1 MKRAHARLLPSLFLL
16 AAAAAA
22 AGCRDEG
29 TTSVPDFSVAPPD
42 QAASTDD
49 LSVAEP
55 DLLVPAGDMRT
66 VPPDLAPLP
75 EPTHFIVSR
84 VGDGTTALTTASAA
98 IALEKRLIDNGS
110 LVSTTTVPAGGTNL
124 TVAGSSV
131 GDGHLSRTLDG
142 KYVLIAGYDAAPGV
156 AAIAGTAATANKRV
170 VGRLN
175 AAGTLDTAVAF
186 SAFSGQNIRSA
197 ASPDGFSIWAAGS
210 NNIVYIPVDMKN
222 VVGTPVALASNNSR
236 NVGIYNGQLY
246 VSTSSGSNKG
256 INTVGTG
263 LPTTTTQMVTLLSG
277 FEVDTGSN
285 CYGFA
290 AFDRDATAGIDQ
302 IYVADERAVA
312 SGGGVQRWKLNG
324 TKWELS
330 GTLKLG
336 LTGGAR
342 SVDGFVKGSDLT
354 LLVTTAETVTRVV
367 SFKISGDPTA
377 TQLELLSATQLAA
390 AGAMYA
396 YRGIALAPQ

>member
-16 AAAAAA
+16 AAAT

-29 TTSVPDFSVAPPD
+29 TTSVPDFSIAPPD
-42 QAASTDD
+42 QSATTDD
-49 LSVAEP
+49 LSVPQP
-55 DLLVPAGDMRT
+55 DLFMPVGDMRT

-84 VGDGTTALTTASAA
+84 VGDGTTALTTAAAA
-98 IALEKRLIDNGS
+98 IALEKRLISNGS
-110 LVSTTTVPAGGTNL
+110 LVSTTTVTVGGNNQRL
-124 TVAGSSV
+124 TVAGSAS
-131 GDGHLSRTLDG
+131 GDGHLSRTPDG
-142 KYVLIAGYDAAPGV
+142 KYVLIAGYDANAGD
-156 AAIAGTAATANKRV
+156 AAIAGTTSATKRV

-175 AAGTLDTAVAF
+175 VAGTLDTSIAF
-186 SAFSGQNIRSA
+186 SAFGGQNIRSA
-197 ASPDGFSIWAAGS
+197 TSPDGFNIWAAGS
-210 NNIVYIPVDMKN
+210 ANVVYIPVDTKN
-222 VVGTPVALASNNSR
+222 VVGTPVALSSINSR
-236 NVGIYNGQLY
+236 NVGIVNGQLY
-246 VSTSSGSNKG
+246 VSSSAGSNKG
-256 INTVGTG
+256 VNTVGNG
-263 LPTTTTQMVTLLSG
+263 LPMTTMQTMTLLSG

-342 SVDGFVKGSDLT
+342 SVDGFVSGNVLT
-354 LLVTTAETVTRVV
+354 LLVTTAETATRVV
-367 SFKISGDPTA
+367 SFTISGDPTTA
-377 TQLELLSATQLAA
+377 QLEALTAGPLAT

-396 YRGIALAPQ
+396 FRGIALAPQ